1 MSDNGGRA
9 HSNDERPATLIAE
22 LTYRC
27 VLRCPYCSNPT
38 DCGDARYR
46 RELETE
52 EWVRVFHEARR
63 LGVLQLG
70 LTGGEPLLR
79 RDIVEL
85 AAGARAAGLY
95 STLVTAATP
104 LPRERLI
111 ELRDAGLDHV
121 QVSIQDATPEE
132 SDRIGGTPGAF
143 PKKIEAARTAKELG
157 FPLTLNFVL
166 HRHNLDRL
174 GGMLALAEELDA
186 DRVELANT
194 QYYGWGLHNRD
205 ALMPTR
211 EQVER
216 SRDVFEDA
224 RLRLGSRMDLLYVIP
239 DYFEEFP
246 KPCMGGWG
254 RRAIVMAPNG
264 DAMPCQAAA
273 SIPDLTFPNVRD
285 HSLDWIWWESETFNR
300 FRGFEWMQEPCRSC
314 ARRDLDYGGCRCQ
327 ALLLTGDARATDPVC
342 SLSPL
347 HDIVVQARENPE
359 LRPLVPLEYRSM
371 KGTALSR

>member
-1 MSDNGGRA
+1 
-9 HSNDERPATLIAE
+9 
-22 LTYRC
+22 
-27 VLRCPYCSNPT
+27 
-38 DCGDARYR
+38 
-46 RELETE
+46 
-52 EWVRVFHEARR
+52 
-63 LGVLQLG
+63 
-70 LTGGEPLLR
+70 
-79 RDIVEL
+79 
-85 AAGARAAGLY
+85 
-95 STLVTAATP
+95 
-104 LPRERLI
+104 
-111 ELRDAGLDHV
+111 
-121 QVSIQDATPEE
+121 
-132 SDRIGGTPGAF
+132 
-143 PKKIEAARTAKELG
+143 
-157 FPLTLNFVL
+157 
-166 HRHNLDRL
+166 
-174 GGMLALAEELDA
+174 MLALAEELEA

-216 SRDVFEDA
+216 SRDVFEEA

-300 FRGFEWMQEPCRSC
+300 FRGYEWMQEPCRSC
-314 ARRDLDYGGCRCQ
+314 ARRDLDFGGCRCQ
-327 ALLLTGDARATDPVC
+327 ALLLAGDASATDPVC

-347 HDIVVQARENPE
+347 HHIVVQARENPE
-359 LRPLVPLEYRSM
+359 SRPLVPLEYRSM